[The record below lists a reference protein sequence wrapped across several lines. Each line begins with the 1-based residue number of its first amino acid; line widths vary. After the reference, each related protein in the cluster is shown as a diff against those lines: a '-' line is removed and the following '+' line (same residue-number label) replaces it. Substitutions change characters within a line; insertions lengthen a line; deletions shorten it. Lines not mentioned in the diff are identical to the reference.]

1 MTKRKVKKI
10 YSPFK
15 IPKKVPIRYQFN
27 FDLFQG
33 EKHKKMILEPKYHK
47 QSKDKCEITF
57 YKRYIEICATVDGT
71 GNTFHL
77 PYGLIKGVE

>member
-1 MTKRKVKKI
+1 MKK
-10 YSPFK
+10 
-15 IPKKVPIRYQFN
+15 PKKYIFN

-33 EKHKKMILEPKYHK
+33 EKHKRIILDPKYHK

-57 YKRYIEICATVDGT
+57 YKKYIEICATVDGT

-77 PYGLIKGVE
+77 PYGLIKEVK